1 MKTIIII
8 AIQASVIFIQKFVY
22 CFKPKRIK
30 KIIEKVKFDNKKNK
44 YILIYVGNQNKFD
57 RNDLALINTHKKK
70 SAYIVYVTNFNDF
83 DDYEDCPVD
92 VFINN
97 NNVGWDFSMYKTAT
111 LYLLKNIRELPQKI
125 LYVNNSC
132 YYFSD
137 EKNKFF
143 ENFFDKKFDFISPFE
158 NTLHGLYS
166 PWHLSSWC
174 FSVSKNFF
182 LSTEYLQFWNSY
194 KDIRNKFY
202 AIRNGEHLL
211 TKVALVYSGKL
222 KAVYDYNQILKIF
235 RQKLK
240 LVGYNGLKKFLP
252 KKLIVD
258 FSNYIN
264 IYSIALDSDKGSHLI
279 DFVQTEI
286 HKYFSAHAFA
296 IFLIQFENFP
306 FLKKDIFFFSG
317 QSYNKLGLL
326 KSVLQKKYCEQTSID
341 CINSLLIR
349 GRYTDST
356 LILRLKYLLGLR

>member
-1 MKTIIII
+1 MIINI
-8 AIQASVIFIQKFVY
+8 AIQESVIFIQKLAY
-22 CFKPKRIK
+22 YFKPKKIK

-44 YILIYVGNQNKFD
+44 YILIYVGNQKKFD
-57 RNDLALINTHKKK
+57 YNDLALINTHKKK
-70 SAYIVYVTNFNDF
+70 SAYIVYVANFIDF

-132 YYFSD
+132 YYFGD

-211 TKVALVYSGKL
+211 TKVALTYSGKL
-222 KAVYDYNQILKIF
+222 KAVYDYNKILKIF
-235 RQKLK
+235 KQKLK
-240 LVGYNGLKKFLP
+240 LVGYNGLKKYLSRR
-252 KKLIVD
+252 LIVD
-258 FSNYIN
+258 FSHFIDIN
-264 IYSIALDSDKGSHLI
+264 SIDLDSDKASHLI
-279 DFVQTEI
+279 DFVQTTI
-286 HKYFSAHAFA
+286 HTYFSAHLFG
-296 IFLIQFENFP
+296 IFLLKFENFP

-317 QSYNKLGLL
+317 QSYDNLRLL
-326 KSVLQKKYCEQTSID
+326 KSVLQKKYSEQTSID
-341 CINSLLIR
+341 CMNSILKR
-349 GRYTDST
+349 GRYSDS
-356 LILRLKYLLGLR
+356 LIILKLRYHLGLR